1 MVALASIDVIIEM
14 IKKAPDAETARKS
27 LCETTYG
34 QPLMLPILLC

>member
-27 LCETTYG
+27 LCTTPW
-34 QPLMLPILLC
+34 QARDVAILFP